1 MKLLTGTVFAAAMF
15 AAMPAFADRGDH
27 DRGHGRGHDRDKHHW
42 KQGHRGHHY
51 YEPPRVEYRE
61 VVRHHSYY
69 TPAPVYYAQPHYAQ
83 PSAGIHI
90 MLPNIYI
97 PIR

>member
-1 MKLLTGTVFAAAMF
+1 MKLLTGTVLATAMF
-15 AAMPAFADRGDH
+15 AAMPAYADRGEY
-27 DRGHGRGHDRDKHHW
+27 DRGHGRDKHHW
-42 KQGHRGHHY
+42 KHAYRGHQY
-51 YEPPRVEYRE
+51 YEPPRVGYRE

-69 TPAPVYYAQPHYAQ
+69 APAPVYYAQPYYAQ

-90 MLPNIYI
+90 TLPNIYI